1 MSEKKD
7 HSVRDRL
14 SQVMK
19 ERNISPGML
28 SIKTGISDRMI
39 RNYLKGQFQPTG
51 YSLKMLAQGLGVSSD
66 WLLGLEEEKND

>member
-39 RNYLKGQFQPTG
+39 RNYLKGKFQPTG
-51 YSLKMLAQGLGVSSD
+51 YSLKMLAQGLGVSTD
-66 WLLGLEEEKND
+66 WLLGLEEKKND